1 MNFTPQQEQVI
12 LTNQS
17 HVLVKASAAAG
28 KTAVLA
34 ERLQYLINSGEPQ
47 EQIVAITYT
56 NNAVSELRSR
66 LHGGESIFIG
76 TVHSYCNFLL
86 MSHGVNT
93 SELLDQEKFDELFE
107 LIKKHPYCR
116 QHVKHL
122 LVDEA
127 QDSTPAQFD
136 FFFNHIAPD
145 NYMLFYDLRQHIYGF
160 AGADPTTLIEK
171 ENEDDIVIYEM
182 NKNFRNGSSIL
193 SFARNLIG
201 KLGPDFYDNSYPCVP
216 WMGRVHDTKMSK
228 NEVVEMLTKEN
239 PKTYGSWFILCRTN
253 GDVEQFIMKLEAN
266 KIPCLTFKQGDYTNE
281 EIKSKLTENAIKV
294 LTIHSAKGLES
305 DNVVVW
311 NPQPYNDEER
321 RICYVAATRARRQL
335 WWIHPK
341 VQKKKKK
348 KEYID
353 WE

>member
-107 LIKKHPYCR
+107 LIKKHPYCH

-171 ENEDDIVIYEM
+171 ENDDDIVIYEM

-216 WMGRVHDTKMSK
+216 WMGRVHDVKMSK
-228 NEVVEMLTKEN
+228 NEVVEMLAKEN